1 MAADAEAQ
9 ADRLVGLAVSAL
21 LRAAQLG
28 NHRARH
34 LYLIATARRHPV
46 GSADLAAIAAGELK
60 RSGAGSR
67 TRALGAA
74 EESQQTGGNVT
85 ALVADGGES
94 RQAPC
99 GDVKK
104 KCRAVM

>member
-46 GSADLAAIAAGELK
+46 GRRSNDSADLAAIAAGEPL
-60 RSGAGSR
+60 ADVAAH
-67 TRALGAA
+67 RA
-74 EESQQTGGNVT
+74 S
-85 ALVADGGES
+85 ADGTSYE
-94 RQAPC
+94 
-99 GDVKK
+99 
-104 KCRAVM
+104 AVRRRLKDKGPRGR